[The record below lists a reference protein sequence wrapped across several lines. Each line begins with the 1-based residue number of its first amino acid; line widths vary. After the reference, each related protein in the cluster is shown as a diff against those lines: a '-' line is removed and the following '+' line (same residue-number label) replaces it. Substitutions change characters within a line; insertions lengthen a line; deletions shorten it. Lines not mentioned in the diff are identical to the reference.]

1 MSDATSDRSETQ
13 PRTTTPGSRRFGSEG
28 ESSAGNSAFRVY
40 ILILFGLLGRA
51 ALHHNRFVKHVASEA
66 FVLATHPLRE
76 KDRIVSFLTRDAGKK
91 RGVARGARSPRSAF
105 SGALEP
111 MTEVR
116 ILYFEKEA
124 RELVSINSAD
134 VIRSSFPLSKPLDR
148 ALLLSTMAESLQ
160 TFVADSEPAESFYRL
175 GRHAMDALFAGAPPD
190 LVSTYF
196 DVWILRL
203 SGLFPNPAECAGCGR
218 PLDASDPLL
227 LDEAR
232 PGFVGGEC
240 RRGEVLRLSQGA
252 RETLLAILTAPLDPA
267 SRPARL
273 AEIAEV
279 TRRARRH
286 FLGHELK
293 SQRVLS
299 DVLG

>member
-1 MSDATSDRSETQ
+1 VRHAASDA
-13 PRTTTPGSRRFGSEG
+13 
-28 ESSAGNSAFRVY
+28 
-40 ILILFGLLGRA
+40 LIL
-51 ALHHNRFVKHVASEA
+51 S
-66 FVLATHPLRE
+66 THPLRE

-91 RGVARGARSPRSAF
+91 RGVARGARNPRSVF

-116 ILYFEKEA
+116 VFYFEKESS
-124 RELVSINSAD
+124 ELVSINSVD
-134 VIRSSFPLSKPLDR
+134 VVRSSFPLATPLDR
-148 ALLLSTMAESLQ
+148 ALLLSTLAESLQ
-160 TFVADSEPAESFYRL
+160 TFVSDSEPAESFYRL
-175 GRHAMDALFAGAPPD
+175 GRHAMDALFAGAPTD

-218 PLDASDPLL
+218 ALEPEGALL
-227 LDEAR
+227 LDETR
-232 PGFVGGEC
+232 PGFVGPEC
-240 RRGEVLRLSQGA
+240 RQGEVLRLSSAA
-252 RETLLAILTAPLDPA
+252 RETLLTILSAPLDPA
-267 SRPARL
+267 GRPPRL

-279 TRRARRH
+279 ARRARRH

-293 SQRVLS
+293 SQRVLT